1 MATEQMWWQL
11 AKRGLKYEIC
21 ERKGEPRATAAPV
34 ENAQLR
40 AATCVQLLPQARP
53 GKQKT
58 PLRALAK
65 SLIFL
70 EETGAGEG
78 IRTLDPNLGKVVL
91 YP

>member
-40 AATCVQLLPQARP
+40 AATCVQLLPPCFPAS
-53 GKQKT
+53 
-58 PLRALAK
+58 A
-65 SLIFL
+65 S
-70 EETGAGEG
+70 EAGEAENAPEG
-78 IRTLDPNLGKVVL
+78 AC
-91 YP
+91 